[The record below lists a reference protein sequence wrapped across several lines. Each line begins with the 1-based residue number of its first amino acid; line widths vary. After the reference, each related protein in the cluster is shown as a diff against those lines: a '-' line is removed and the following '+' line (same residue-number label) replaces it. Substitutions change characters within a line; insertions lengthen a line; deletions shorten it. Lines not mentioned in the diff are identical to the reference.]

1 MPQNKQTFALGIP
14 PGGAIN
20 SGSTETVYINVPHIM
35 SILNR
40 KMHHAV
46 DREGNVIDYAVQVEV
61 RNMVNATTL
70 VKTASLGY
78 PTYRAVKAWHKTRRA
93 LYRKAGIR
101 MRDLGNGANLRPALD
116 SVQNTMAATIASSA
130 STGQFLPLIDDTAVT
145 AEEAGEWDF
154 TEMIV
159 DSPTVSDSGGS
170 GWTESLNID
179 RYNLYLCGDHSGED
193 TSDSYQWT
201 GVGMIQAWLEDLKG
215 GWREPDA
222 EEVMQPLNPLAF
234 ARGNTDSSAELIEE
248 AVDLAKEGRP
258 YQTDDDDDNE
268 ASFAHRTI
276 QAHIETAFPVQS
288 TSQSTVV
295 APCGLLLLSITN
307 NDSNAGTPYVGLSM
321 AEIRNG

>member
-1 MPQNKQTFALGIP
+1 MPQNKQTFALAIP
-14 PGGAIN
+14 PGGAI
-20 SGSTETVYINVPHIM
+20 SAGATESVYINVPHIM

-46 DREGNVIDYAVQVEV
+46 DRQGNVIDYAVQVEV

-70 VKTASLGY
+70 VKTASLSY
-78 PTYRAVKAWHKTRRA
+78 PTYRAVKAWHNVRRA
-93 LYRKAGIR
+93 VYRDSGFR
-101 MRDLGNGANLRPALD
+101 LRDLGNGANLRPALD
-116 SVQNTMAATIASSA
+116 SVMGTMQATIASPASA
-130 STGQFLPLIDDTAVT
+130 GQFLPLIDDTAII

-154 TEMIV
+154 SDMMAEAPI
-159 DSPTVSDSGGS
+159 DIGDSGTIAAS
-170 GWTESLNID
+170 GFHDKYQLF
-179 RYNLYLCGDHSGED
+179 LCGDH
-193 TSDSYQWT
+193 TSETTAGTIRWD
-201 GVGMIQAWLEDLKG
+201 GVGIIQSWLEDLKG

-222 EEVMQPLNPLAF
+222 EEVSQPVSPLAF
-234 ARGNTDSSAELIEE
+234 ARGQSSATQEIVEE

-268 ASFAHRTI
+268 ASYAHRTI

-295 APCGLLLLSITN
+295 APCGLLLLNITN
-307 NDSNAGTPYVGLSM
+307 NDDSSGTPYVGLSM

>member
-1 MPQNKQTFALGIP
+1 MPQNKQTFALGIA
-14 PGGAIN
+14 PGGSIN
-20 SGSTETVYINVPHIM
+20 ASATETVYINVPHIL

-46 DREGNVIDYAVQVEV
+46 DRQGRVIDYAVQVEV

-78 PTYRAVKAWHKTRRA
+78 PTYRAVKAWHDV
-93 LYRKAGIR
+93 RKATYNDSGIR
-101 MRDLGNGANLRPALD
+101 LRDLGNGANLRPALD
-116 SVQNTMAATIASSA
+116 SVMGTMAATISSSA
-130 STGQFLPLIDDTAVT
+130 SAGQLVPILDDTALT

-154 TEMIV
+154 SQMIAKPPAKEG
-159 DSPTVSDSGGS
+159 DAGAITSEELTD
-170 GWTESLNID
+170 I
-179 RYNLYLCGDHSGED
+179 YNLYLCGDHASESSGD
-193 TSDSYQWT
+193 VYQFD
-201 GVGMIQAWLEDLKG
+201 GVGMIQSWLENLKG

-222 EEVMQPLNPLAF
+222 EEVMQPTNPLAF
-234 ARGNTDSSAELIEE
+234 ATAQSSISLEVVEE

-258 YQTDDDDDNE
+258 YQTDDDDDAE

-276 QAHIETAFPVQS
+276 QAHLETAFPVQS
-288 TSQSTVV
+288 TSQGTVV

-307 NDSNAGTPYVGLSM
+307 NDTNAGTPYIGLSM